1 MSFSKGQRL
10 LVLIVAVIVSL
21 ILMSMD
27 RWFFDSIYA
36 VLAILC
42 IAAGIWFFRW
52 GAKKPEAHY
61 GALRSLLAH
70 CKPQCDDAYEI
81 P

>member
-1 MSFSKGQRL
+1 MSFSKGQRW

-27 RWFFDSIYA
+27 RWFFDSFYA

-52 GAKKPEAHY
+52 GAKKPEAPP
-61 GALRSLLAH
+61 AEDLSSPEESL
-70 CKPQCDDAYEI
+70 EE
-81 P
+81 